1 MRLSHLFDNVS
12 ILLETKKESV
22 IEQIPF
28 SSLQDNSLNN

>member
-1 MRLSHLFDNVS
+1 LQ
-12 ILLETKKESV
+12 ETKKESV